1 MKKRL
6 IKGLLMCAFAT
17 GVIVGGNLINAN
29 ASTLEGYVTAS
40 TLNVRDGQSIHSHKI
55 GQFQK
60 NAKVKIL
67 SVGTKWDKVQYGNK
81 TGYVY
86 NEYIRTIGA
95 RDASLNAKGHIIN
108 ISSSLRVRNSAS
120 TNSSTKGYLR
130 NGQTIDIVA
139 KSGNWYKIKYNG
151 NYGYVYGDYVSVSNT
166 SNSKPSVSH
175 KKAVEKIQKGHIVNI
190 SSSLRVRSSA
200 STNSNTKGYLR
211 NGQSIDIVAKS
222 GNWYKIKYNGSYGY
236 VYGDYVK
243 VGNTSNSKPSVS
255 HKKTVE
261 KIQKG
266 HIVNISSSLR
276 VRSSASTNSNTK
288 GYLRN
293 GQSIDIVAKS
303 GNWYKIKYNGSYG
316 YVYGDYVKVG
326 NTSNNKPNNK
336 PITNTGS
343 NQTIHKKQTGLAGKI
358 AKTKV
363 SQRTNQIILVVNN
376 KLTFWNKDKN
386 GNWNEDLST
395 NARLGY
401 GGLTDN
407 KHEGDGAT
415 PTGAYP
421 ILYGFGFGS
430 NPGTRLEYK
439 KITNNSYFVDDVNSK
454 YYNQWHVGKG
464 QKGEHMIDHP
474 QYKYGMVIGYNTNHK
489 KGKGSAIF
497 LHCNGRGSTAGC
509 VSVPESTMLKLL
521 KSTHEGAYIIIT
533 SSENNLKYY

>member
-175 KKAVEKIQKGHIVNI
+175 KK
-190 SSSLRVRSSA
+190 
-200 STNSNTKGYLR
+200 
-211 NGQSIDIVAKS
+211 
-222 GNWYKIKYNGSYGY
+222 
-236 VYGDYVK
+236 
-243 VGNTSNSKPSVS
+243 
-255 HKKTVE
+255 TVE

-303 GNWYKIKYNGSYG
+303 GSWYKIKYNGSYG